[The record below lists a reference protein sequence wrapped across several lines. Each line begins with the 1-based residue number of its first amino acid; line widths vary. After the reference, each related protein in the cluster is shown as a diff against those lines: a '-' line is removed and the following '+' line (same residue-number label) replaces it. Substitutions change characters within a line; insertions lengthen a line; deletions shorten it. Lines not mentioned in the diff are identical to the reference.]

1 MESMTGLLLTRLRQG
16 NAAFKAADYPT
27 AIGHY
32 TDAILADS
40 SDHTFFLNRAA
51 AYLKL
56 GKYVHSQSTQKL
68 LHAAEWMFLR
78 SKDAERDC
86 TKVLASNP
94 NNVKALFR
102 RGQARRVLGN
112 LDDAQAGMRY
122 NQIELDDRLSVCRPG
137 QSCHARACERH
148 REE

>member
-1 MESMTGLLLTRLRQG
+1 VANITGLLLTLQGQG

-56 GKYVHSQSTQKL
+56 GKYVHSRSIPKL
-68 LHAAEWMFLR
+68 LHAADQLSRRIE
-78 SKDAERDC
+78 DAERDC
-86 TKVLASNP
+86 TKVLALNP

-102 RGQARRVLGN
+102 RGQARRALWN
-112 LDDAQAGMRY
+112 LDDAQAGMGRY
-122 NQIELDDRLSVCRPG
+122 QIKTDDRSSVYRPG
-137 QSCHARACERH
+137 QSPRARACERIDKK
-148 REE
+148 